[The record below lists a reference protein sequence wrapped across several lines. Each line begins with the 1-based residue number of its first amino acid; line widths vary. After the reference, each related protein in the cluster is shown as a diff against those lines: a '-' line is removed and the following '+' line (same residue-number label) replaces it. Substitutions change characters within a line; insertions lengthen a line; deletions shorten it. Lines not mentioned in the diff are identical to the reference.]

1 MIFIVL
7 LKSVFSYDWLNWLNK
22 LDTFIFFKI
31 NTVYTSSFFDTLFPW
46 YREGNTWIPLYLFL
60 ILFVIVN
67 FKKSAL
73 QWIIFVVIT
82 LLLTDQLSSSI
93 VKPFFERLRPC
104 TDPNLMSKVRLLL
117 NHCSGGFSFTSSHA
131 TNHFGF
137 AVFIMMTLGHIFR
150 KWKYLFLIWAA
161 SVSYGQIY
169 VGVHYP
175 FDILGG
181 ALLGSTIGWLTAS
194 FYIRRI
200 GLPVF
205 T

>member
-7 LKSVFSYDWLNWLNK
+7 LKSVFYSEWLNWLNK

-31 NTVYTSSFFDTLFPW
+31 NTVYTSSFFDALFPW

-60 ILFVIVN
+60 ILFVIIN

-104 TDPNLMSKVRLLL
+104 TDPILMNKVRLLL

-137 AVFIMMTLGHIFR
+137 AVFIMMTLGHVFR

-181 ALLGSTIGWLTAS
+181 AILGTTIGWLTAS

>member
-1 MIFIVL
+1 MLFIFL
-7 LKSVFSYDWLNWLNK
+7 LKSFLFKDLLNRLNQ
-22 LDTFIFFKI
+22 LDTFIFFKV
-31 NTVYTSSFFDTLFPW
+31 NTVYTSSFFDALFPW

-73 QWIIFVVIT
+73 KWIIFVVIT

-104 TDPNLMSKVRLLL
+104 ADTNLMNKVRLLL

-137 AVFIMMTLGHIFR
+137 AVFIVMTLGHFFN
-150 KWKYLFLIWAA
+150 KWKYIFLIWAA

-181 ALLGSTIGWLTAS
+181 AMLGSTIGWLTAS

>member
-1 MIFIVL
+1 MLFIIL
-7 LKSVFSYDWLNWLNK
+7 LKSGLYKDCLNWLNE
-22 LDTFIFFKI
+22 LDSFIFFKI
-31 NTVYTSSFFDTLFPW
+31 NTVYTSSFFDALFPW

-60 ILFVIVN
+60 ILFIIVN

-73 QWIIFVVIT
+73 QWIIFVIIT

-104 TDPNLMSKVRLLL
+104 ADPNLMNKVRLLL

-137 AVFIMMTLGHIFR
+137 AVFIIMTLGHIFR

-181 ALLGSTIGWLTAS
+181 AMLGSTIGWLTAS

>member
-7 LKSVFSYDWLNWLNK
+7 LKSVFYSEWLNWLNK

-31 NTVYTSSFFDTLFPW
+31 NTVYTSSFFDALFPW

-60 ILFVIVN
+60 ILFVIIN

-104 TDPNLMSKVRLLL
+104 TDPILMNKVRLLL

-137 AVFIMMTLGHIFR
+137 AVFIMMTLGHVFR

-181 ALLGSTIGWLTAS
+181 AILGTTIGWLTAS

-200 GLPVF
+200 GLPVL

>member
-1 MIFIVL
+1 
-7 LKSVFSYDWLNWLNK
+7 
-22 LDTFIFFKI
+22 
-31 NTVYTSSFFDTLFPW
+31 
-46 YREGNTWIPLYLFL
+46 
-60 ILFVIVN
+60 
-67 FKKSAL
+67 
-73 QWIIFVVIT
+73 
-82 LLLTDQLSSSI
+82 
-93 VKPFFERLRPC
+93 
-104 TDPNLMSKVRLLL
+104 
-117 NHCSGGFSFTSSHA
+117 
-131 TNHFGF
+131 
-137 AVFIMMTLGHIFR
+137 MTLGHIFR

-181 ALLGSTIGWLTAS
+181 ALLGSTFGWLTAS